1 MKGWQLDGLGGPFR
15 YIDLPQPQARPGSV
29 VVRLEASA
37 LMSYMQDYVDGALPI
52 YRPPRRPFVPGGNG
66 IGVIH
71 SVGADVWHLQ
81 AGERVAISSHL
92 VARENVRAPGSILLG
107 VTGQGDVAERMQA
120 DWPDGTLAQYVV
132 VPASLVTPV
141 HDLDQVSAPL
151 LAVSMRYL
159 VPFGGLLRGRLAAGE
174 TLVISGATGAYGSAA
189 MFVALAMGAAHVVL
203 LGRDRAKLARLV
215 ATGGNRVTAVATT
228 GDPEKD
234 ARRVREATAGG
245 ADMAFDMVGGAT
257 DPHMTLAAL
266 RSLSDGGRLVLMGSM
281 TVPLPLPYV
290 ETMLHGWEII
300 GNFMYP
306 RDAYRRLLDLF
317 RAGLLDP
324 AAIEPR
330 IFPLAALHDA
340 MRAARSADSLEC
352 VVLDHTGE

>member
-1 MKGWQLDGLGGPFR
+1 M
-15 YIDLPQPQARPGSV
+15 GSPRV
-29 VVRLEASA
+29 TDAAPVREPADRWSTVEASELYDVA
-37 LMSYMQDYVDGALPI
+37 SWGKGY
-52 YRPPRRPFVPGGNG
+52 F
-66 IGVIH
+66 
-71 SVGADVWHLQ
+71 SVGDNGHV
-81 AGERVAISSHL
+81 L
-92 VARENVRAPGSILLG
+92 V
-107 VTGQGDVAERMQA
+107 
-120 DWPDGTLAQYVV
+120 
-132 VPASLVTPV
+132 
-141 HDLDQVSAPL
+141 H
-151 LAVSMRYL
+151 
-159 VPFGGLLRGRLAAGE
+159 
-174 TLVISGATGAYGSAA
+174 
-189 MFVALAMGAAHVVL
+189 
-203 LGRDRAKLARLV
+203 
-215 ATGGNRVTAVATT
+215 
-228 GDPEKD
+228 PEKD
-234 ARRVREATAGG
+234 ATRVREATAGG